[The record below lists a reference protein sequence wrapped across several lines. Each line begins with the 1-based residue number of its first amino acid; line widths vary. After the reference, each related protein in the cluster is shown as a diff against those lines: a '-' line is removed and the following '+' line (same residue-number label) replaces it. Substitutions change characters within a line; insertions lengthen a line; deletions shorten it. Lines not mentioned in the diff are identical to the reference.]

1 MLNKTEILQLIDE
14 AILARENA
22 YAKFS
27 NFKVGA
33 TLIDDR
39 GNHYSG
45 CNVENSS
52 YGLSMC
58 AERNAIFAGIT
69 QGYKP
74 NDFKEIHVLGG
85 NDKNYIITPCG
96 VCRQLIFEMNN
107 NIIVYMYNQN
117 DKIKKTYNFGKS
129 IEHDT
134 SISVDTARMKAA
146 TFIMGHE
153 PTLKEIGIIT
163 FPSMVK
169 DLTSDILSCLQ
180 KID

>member
-58 AERNAIFAGIT
+58 AERNAIFHAVSKGMKNIKILAIVGDT
-69 QGYKP
+69 EEPISPCGACRQVINEFATDETIIIMANIKKEYKVVT
-74 NDFKEIHVLGG
+74 FKEIFPYGFKL
-85 NDKNYIITPCG
+85 
-96 VCRQLIFEMNN
+96 
-107 NIIVYMYNQN
+107 
-117 DKIKKTYNFGKS
+117 
-129 IEHDT
+129 
-134 SISVDTARMKAA
+134 
-146 TFIMGHE
+146 
-153 PTLKEIGIIT
+153 EI
-163 FPSMVK
+163 
-169 DLTSDILSCLQ
+169 
-180 KID
+180 